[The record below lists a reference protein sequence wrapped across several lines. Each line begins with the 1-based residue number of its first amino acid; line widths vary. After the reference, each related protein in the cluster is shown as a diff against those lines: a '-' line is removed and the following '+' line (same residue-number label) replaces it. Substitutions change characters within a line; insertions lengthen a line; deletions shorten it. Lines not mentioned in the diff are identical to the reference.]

1 MMSNLNSLIFGTLE
15 GRKVGIMVI
24 KAFPLGIALSVRNDS
39 ISAKQGVKYYIY
51 NTIKSD
57 RVSLVLE

>member
-1 MMSNLNSLIFGTLE
+1 
-15 GRKVGIMVI
+15 MVI